1 MKNNIQERICIGC
14 PAGCHLTIR
23 KLDSGDF
30 EVSGNTCPRG
40 RTYAVSEMTDPR
52 RIVTACVPVNSP
64 AVPCLP
70 VKTSA
75 PLPMK
80 LISSLV
86 KQIYAM
92 RLDIPA
98 SAGTVLIR
106 DFAGSKVDVVLTRGA
121 AE

>member
-1 MKNNIQERICIGC
+1 MNNSIQERICIGC
-14 PAGCHLTIR
+14 PAGCHLTIWR
-23 KLDSGDF
+23 LDSGDF

-64 AVPCLP
+64 DVPCLP

-80 LISSLV
+80 LIPDLL

-92 RLDIPA
+92 RLDIPV

-106 DFAGSKVDVVLTRGA
+106 DFAGSKVDVVLTRGT
-121 AE
+121 E